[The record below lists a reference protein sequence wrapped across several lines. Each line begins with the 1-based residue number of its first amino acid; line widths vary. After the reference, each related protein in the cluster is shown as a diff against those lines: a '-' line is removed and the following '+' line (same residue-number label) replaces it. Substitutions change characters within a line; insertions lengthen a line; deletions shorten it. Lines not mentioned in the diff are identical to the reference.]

1 MPLKWSNKRSR
12 TLVGKEVLVQY
23 HLNFHQTW
31 MKRQI
36 YCIDTTSKYP
46 WSLPSPGGNCT
57 QACMFCVDARC
68 STRPVMAVTV
78 RPFSLSLTQFYGFA
92 VFFGKNH
99 QGLNVVDP
107 VSLVSLQLRRQTA
120 PSQCLTPTFWP
131 WWRGRSTPSLWVLFL
146 IEYL

>member
-1 MPLKWSNKRSR
+1 
-12 TLVGKEVLVQY
+12 
-23 HLNFHQTW
+23 

-36 YCIDTTSKYP
+36 YCIDTTSNDYCPALEETVLKP
-46 WSLPSPGGNCT
+46 
-57 QACMFCVDARC
+57 ACFDAIC

-107 VSLVSLQLRRQTA
+107 VSLVALQLRRQTA
-120 PSQCLTPTFWP
+120 PLQCLTPTFWP
-131 WWRGRSTPSLWVLFL
+131 
-146 IEYL
+146 